1 MKIFSIDDPNDLCY
15 PLDKETYNDPAV
27 YYHGT
32 SKQFSTSIEEK
43 GFHLK
48 KVYDQTDVSN
58 LYNAFS
64 APYFKTVDFEEMD
77 YQKEDLTW
85 AIGGASNSISFTRDY
100 WFARSY
106 SVNPG
111 GESIEKIVKICEF
124 FSKLPDCP
132 FQGLA
137 EKCLKKYGPI
147 FENHVPCVYVVRLP
161 DHECKNIKIRD
172 KDYRVH
178 NNVSNESIIARI
190 DFSREIKKWF
200 TGHHGDPQF
209 RWSEN

>member
-1 MKIFSIDDPNDLCY
+1 M
-15 PLDKETYNDPAV
+15 
-27 YYHGT
+27 
-32 SKQFSTSIEEK
+32 
-43 GFHLK
+43 
-48 KVYDQTDVSN
+48 YDQTDVSN

-64 APYFKTVDFEEMD
+64 TPYFKTVDFEEMD

-100 WFARSY
+100 WFARNY

-132 FQGLA
+132 FQGLV

-147 FENHVPCVYVVRLP
+147 FENQFGPSWPHLTGKRGWGVGCVEIV
-161 DHECKNIKIRD
+161 KNQPIPL
-172 KDYRVH
+172 
-178 NNVSNESIIARI
+178 SLS
-190 DFSREIKKWF
+190 F
-200 TGHHGDPQF
+200 
-209 RWSEN
+209 